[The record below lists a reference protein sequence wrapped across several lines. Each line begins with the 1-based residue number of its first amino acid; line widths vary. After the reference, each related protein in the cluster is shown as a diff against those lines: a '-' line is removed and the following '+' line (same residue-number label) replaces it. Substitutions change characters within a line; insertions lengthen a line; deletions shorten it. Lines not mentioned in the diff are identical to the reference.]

1 MSRFPPTGMDMVNRR
16 ETRWQAGAGDEEC
29 NRAILVS
36 VSTFDHGVPLCK
48 RPGAKKDN
56 KRLHRTLTR
65 LGYKVEIHTDL
76 NAQEILTL
84 FKTESERK
92 VKECFLAVLSSHGED
107 GCVFGADGQ
116 PVRLSHIFS
125 CFSNTHME
133 SKTKLFFIQAC
144 RGGELDDGVTVETD
158 SAGSD
163 GTEDTLCQYLSIP
176 MDTAVMYATTPGY
189 GAFMHP
195 LGAVFLQTLC
205 ILLEEEGG
213 GAMELTRLLTRLS
226 HRVAF
231 HFEAKGCV
239 FGGKKE
245 MPCFVSRLTREVFP
259 FARPE
264 KGGANGLSTTT
275 LVDTVYNRPR
285 KPSIS

>member
-1 MSRFPPTGMDMVNRR
+1 MSLRS
-16 ETRWQAGAGDEEC
+16 QANGGDEEC

-36 VSTFDHGVPLCK
+36 VSNFEPGVPLSK
-48 RPGAKKDN
+48 RTGADRDN

-65 LGYKVEIHTDL
+65 LEYRVHIHMDL
-76 NAQEILTL
+76 NAQEIYTL
-84 FKTESERK
+84 FKTESERP
-92 VKECFLAVLSSHGED
+92 VKDCFLAVLSSHGEE

-116 PVRLSHIFS
+116 PVRLSRVFS
-125 CFSNTHME
+125 YFNNTLME

-144 RGGELDDGVTVETD
+144 RGGELDNGVTIETD

-163 GTEDTLCQYLSIP
+163 AAEDTLTQYLSIP
-176 MDTAVMYATTPGY
+176 MDTAVMYATAPGY
-189 GAFMHP
+189 GAFMNP
-195 LGAVFLQTLC
+195 LGSVFLQSLC

-231 HFEAKGCV
+231 RYQARGSELE
-239 FGGKKE
+239 GKKE
-245 MPCFVSRLTREVFP
+245 MPCFVSRLTRDVFP
-259 FARPE
+259 FAEPE
-264 KGGANGLSTTT
+264 KKGQANGLSAMT
-275 LVDTVYNRPR
+275 LVDLEYNRPR

>member
-1 MSRFPPTGMDMVNRR
+1 MVSIFLEMPLWRR
-16 ETRWQAGAGDEEC
+16 TKAGDEEC
-29 NRAILVS
+29 NRAVLVTMS
-36 VSTFDHGVPLCK
+36 NFDHGVPLCR
-48 RPGAKKDN
+48 RPGAEKDA

-65 LGYKVEIHTDL
+65 LGYRVDIHTDL
-76 NAQEILTL
+76 TSHEMYTL
-84 FKTESERK
+84 FKTESERP
-92 VKECFLAVLSSHGED
+92 VKECFLAVLSSHGEE
-107 GCVFGADGQ
+107 GCVFGADGR

-125 CFSNTHME
+125 CFNNSHME
-133 SKTKLFFIQAC
+133 GKTKLFFIQAC
-144 RGGELDDGVTVETD
+144 RGGELDDGVRVETD

-163 GTEDTLCQYLSIP
+163 VTEDTLSQYLSIP

-195 LGAVFLQTLC
+195 QGAVFLQTLC

-213 GAMELTRLLTRLS
+213 RTLELTRLLTRLS

-231 HFEAKGCV
+231 GFQAKGRLL
-239 FGGKKE
+239 GGKKE

-259 FARPE
+259 FAEPGKE
-264 KGGANGLSTTT
+264 DGANGLSATT
-275 LVDTVYNRPR
+275 LVNPEYNRPR